1 MKGDDL
7 IHQQKAELLQ
17 HEVKVINIGLEL
29 FAQSLRQQEVEVVH
43 VAWKPPA
50 EGDPELVKILEKL
63 L

>member
-1 MKGDDL
+1 MKRDDL

-17 HEVKVINIGLEL
+17 HKVKVVNIGLEL

-43 VAWKPPA
+43 VAWKPLVK
-50 EGDPELVKILEKL
+50 GDPELAKILEKL